1 MNVFLLQPLK
11 RALLLALLL
20 FAAKLVVAQAQGGG
34 GYKNLITAENTI
46 INDTISGQNLTI
58 IEVSPLAQHGEV
70 DVILLSSGGAGNP
83 FVYKIRYTPDPGFTG
98 VDTFTL
104 ELSYVGSFPFLIYR
118 AYRVSVYESLIIPQ
132 NDYAVTNAGSSVTI
146 DALANDTGTN
156 TPLSIDAVPLVD
168 HGTASINGNGEVVF
182 TPAPGFT
189 GVAHVNY
196 SVCDVLL
203 NCKTAQIS
211 IGVNNGAPTN
221 DTLRVA
227 TAKNIPLCIPLT
239 YDAYTVFQAPSNGT
253 LDLTNGLV
261 FKYTPNLNY
270 TGADQFVLAND
281 DFGTTVYKTV
291 ILQIINASSQNN
303 MAMDDYAYTPK
314 GTAITFNVRDNDIG
328 NLTVKS
334 WNTPANFPGTLSGTS
349 ASGQVTFTPNANFTG
364 VASFT
369 YVIGNMF
376 VNNLEMATAYVVV
389 GNLPPRFGTFELSTP
404 KETPMVVNY
413 KIPFVG
419 FNFSIIDAPD
429 YGTCNFYPGFTTQNI
444 NGQTI
449 SGNNLLIYT
458 PSVGF
463 TGTDEFE
470 INYCVSANNQCHT
483 VKIVMD
489 VVDVFSTPGPYCIA
503 DCVWAGDVNYDG
515 MVDNKDLLPLGFLM
529 GFDGNTRPDA
539 SLEWYPQ
546 YADDW
551 SNPYTGIPT
560 DLKHA
565 DTNGDG
571 FVTVD
576 DTLAI
581 GVFYREQH
589 NLVPNIP
596 AAGKG
601 LNFGLTLL
609 TPNPGPG
616 DLVQVQVALGTPTK
630 PVSDLFGFTFDAQL
644 SPQIVDSALNMQ
656 FFANTWINLNAAYIS
671 LSKNPFQGRLESAFT
686 RTGGIGSHGNGI
698 VGQFDFIIIDI
709 IDGVKTGEQAYATVT
724 VDAPLV
730 MWSDGSTSAGESVTL
745 NIPVNLNGKKDR
757 TTAQDLL
764 LFPSPASDLLQI
776 HLNGE
781 EFIEQFIVYDAMGRM
796 VYNSGNVQWERA
808 EIRVSDMAPGMYVA
822 SARTAD
828 GLATKK
834 FQIMR

>member
-1 MNVFLLQPLK
+1 MNVFLHQPHR
-11 RALLLALLL
+11 RALLLTLLL
-20 FAAKLVVAQAQGGG
+20 LAAKLVVAQSQGGG

-58 IEVSPLAQHGEV
+58 IEVSPLALHGEV
-70 DVILLSSGGAGNP
+70 DVILLSSGGSGNP
-83 FVYKIRYTPDPGFTG
+83 FVYQIRYTPDPGFTG

-104 ELSYVGSFPFLIYR
+104 ELSYVGSYPFLIYR
-118 AYRVSVYESLIIPQ
+118 AYRVSVYESLITAQ
-132 NDYAVTNAGSSVTI
+132 NDYAVTSAGSSVTI
-146 DALANDTGTN
+146 DALANDAGTN
-156 TPLSIDAVPLVD
+156 APLTIDAIPLVD
-168 HGTASINGNGEVVF
+168 HGTATINGNGEVVF
-182 TPAPGFT
+182 TPEPGFL
-189 GVAHVNY
+189 GVAHINY
-196 SVCDVLL
+196 NVCDVLF

-211 IGVNNGAPTN
+211 VGVNNGSPVS
-221 DTLRVA
+221 DTLRV
-227 TAKNIPLCIPLT
+227 TTIKNAPVSIPLT
-239 YDAYTVFQAPSNGT
+239 YDGYTVFQAPSNGT
-253 LDLTNGLV
+253 VILTGGMV
-261 FKYTPNLNY
+261 FKYTPNLNH
-270 TGADQFVLAND
+270 TGTDQFVLAND
-281 DFGTTVYKTV
+281 DFGATFYKTV
-291 ILQIINASSQNN
+291 KLDIINGGALNN
-303 MAMDDYAYTPK
+303 MAMDDHAFTPK
-314 GTAITFNVRDNDIG
+314 GTPVTFNVRDNDIG

-334 WNTPANFPGTLSGTS
+334 WNTPANFPGTISGTS
-349 ASGQVTFTPNANFTG
+349 ASGQVTFTPNTNFTG

-413 KIPFVG
+413 KIPFIG
-419 FNFSIIDAPD
+419 FNFSILDAPD
-429 YGTCNFYPGFTTQNI
+429 FGSCDFYPGYTTQTI
-444 NGQTI
+444 NGQSI
-449 SGNNLLIYT
+449 SGHNLLIYT
-458 PSVGF
+458 PEAGF

-470 INYCVSANNQCHT
+470 INYCVAANNQCHT

-489 VVDVFSTPGPYCIA
+489 VVDVYSTAGPYCVA

-515 MVDNKDLLPLGFLM
+515 MVDNKDLLPLGYLM
-529 GFDGNTRPDA
+529 GIDGNTRPDA

-546 YADDW
+546 YATNW
-551 SNPYTGIPT
+551 SNPYTGITT

-601 LNFGLTLL
+601 LNFALNLL
-609 TPNPGPG
+609 TPNPAPG
-616 DLVQVQVALGTPTK
+616 DLVQVEVGLGTTTEQ
-630 PVSDLFGFTFDAQL
+630 VTDLFGFTFDAQL
-644 SPQIVDSALNMQ
+644 SPQIVDSALHMQ
-656 FFANTWINLNAAYIS
+656 FFPSTWINLNAPYLT
-671 LSKNPFQGRLESAFT
+671 LSKNPLPGRLESAFT
-686 RTGGIGSHGNGI
+686 RTGGIGINGHGI
-698 VGQFDFIIIDI
+698 IGQFDFIIIDI
-709 IDGVKTGEQAYATVT
+709 VDGVKAGEQAYATVT
-724 VDAPLV
+724 VDAPTL
-730 MWSDGSTSAGESVTL
+730 MWSDGSTSTGESVTL
-745 NIPVNLNGKKDR
+745 NIPINLNDKNDR

-776 HLNGE
+776 HLNGK

-796 VYNSGNVQWERA
+796 VYDSGNVLWERA

-822 SARTAD
+822 TARTAE
-828 GLATKK
+828 GLVSKK